1 MKKDSLKKG
10 LSSEQAA
17 KSKAEF
23 GTNQLAKKEQESL
36 WSMFIGAFNDIW
48 IKVLCQEVRL
58 CRKSTVKL
66 LQRW

>member
-23 GTNQLAKKEQESL
+23 GTNELAKKKAGIV
-36 WSMFIGAFNDIW
+36 MVYVYRRI
-48 IKVLCQEVRL
+48 
-58 CRKSTVKL
+58 
-66 LQRW
+66 

>member
-36 WSMFIGAFNDIW
+36 WSMFIGAFMTFGL
-48 IKVLCQEVRL
+48 KFCVCCFYL
-58 CRKSTVKL
+58 KL
-66 LQRW
+66 YLRYWE

>member
-48 IKVLCQEVRL
+48 LKFCVLHFYL
-58 CRKSTVKL
+58 KL
-66 LQRW
+66 YLRYWE